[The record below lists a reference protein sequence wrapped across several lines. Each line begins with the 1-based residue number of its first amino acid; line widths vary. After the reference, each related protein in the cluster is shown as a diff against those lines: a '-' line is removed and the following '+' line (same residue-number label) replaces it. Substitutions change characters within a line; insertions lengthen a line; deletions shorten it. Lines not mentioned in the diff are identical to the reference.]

1 MNLTAA
7 CLEFENDI
15 HLFVDHELPADQT
28 GRLSGHLD
36 RCEGCTG
43 YMDDLRRLATL
54 NIESGAAA
62 DAALAD
68 LVDRHALFA
77 SVTRELMGDKR
88 LELARLFYEL
98 GKAYVL
104 KANTSMS
111 GRLSR
116 TVASVSRP
124 VDIRSTMGRGRQLAR
139 EAEDLEAVHAGAGNG
154 AEAGSERESGS
165 LFQRSRRLFSSSTRA
180 GSSALSNGRRL
191 LEESLRLEPALSE
204 ARLYLGLHHMLT
216 GRFDRAR
223 LEFRRVYREGVE
235 PVHRMMALQMLGNVH
250 SAAYDLERAVRC
262 YEEVVQSDL
271 LDAEPKLASALVN
284 LGVNY
289 AKLGRVGA
297 AIQAFTQLVDRFPQ
311 MVGPTR
317 SRLRRKQDFVDL
329 LEREDTL
336 AADLRVGV
344 PALFAA

>member
-7 CLEFENDI
+7 CIEFENDI
-15 HLFVDHELPADQT
+15 HLFVDHELPAGQT
-28 GRLSGHLD
+28 GRLSGHID
-36 RCEGCTG
+36 ACEGCRG

-54 NIESGAAA
+54 NVESNAAA

-77 SVTRELMGDKR
+77 SITRELIGDKR

-98 GKAYVL
+98 GKAYVM
-104 KANTSMS
+104 KANGSMS

-116 TVASVSRP
+116 SVTSVSRP
-124 VDIRSTMGRGRQLAR
+124 VDIRSTMGKGRQLAR
-139 EAEDLEAVHAGAGNG
+139 EAEDLEAARATEGDD
-154 AEAGSERESGS
+154 RESGS
-165 LFQRSRRLFSSSTRA
+165 LFRRSRRLFSSSARA

-191 LEESLRLEPALSE
+191 LEEALRLEPALSE

-223 LEFRRVYREGVE
+223 LEFRRVHREGVE

-250 SAAYDLERAVRC
+250 AAAYDLERAVRC

-297 AIQAFTQLVDRFPQ
+297 SIQAFTQLVDRFPQ
-311 MVGPTR
+311 MVAPTR

-336 AADLRVGV
+336 AADLRTGV

>member
-204 ARLYLGLHHMLT
+204 ARLYLGL
-216 GRFDRAR
+216 
-223 LEFRRVYREGVE
+223 
-235 PVHRMMALQMLGNVH
+235 
-250 SAAYDLERAVRC
+250 
-262 YEEVVQSDL
+262 QSDL
-271 LDAEPKLASALVN
+271 IDAEPKLASALVN